1 MPPNPESY
9 VEVDIMNKSTRLLA
23 FSVLI
28 ALSLVLSACSSGGG
42 ATPSTSGGGG
52 QTNSG
57 TTVVEQNFAF
67 NPSTLTVKVGDTVTF
82 ENQDSTAHDVKI
94 DGKDLGSQDPGK
106 SVTWTASKAGSFP
119 YQCIIHPSMTGT
131 IVVK

>member
-1 MPPNPESY
+1 MS
-9 VEVDIMNKSTRLLA
+9 KSTKLLA
-23 FSVLI
+23 FAVLI
-28 ALSLVLSACSSGGG
+28 GFSLVLSACSSGGG
-42 ATPSTSGGGG
+42 STSSGSGGG
-52 QTNSG
+52 QTSSG

-67 NPSTLTVKVGDTVTF
+67 NPATLTVKVGDTVTF
-82 ENQDSTAHDVKI
+82 DNQDSTAHEVKI